1 MGDATARED
10 EGTERRGRKKEGEAE
25 GKEDYYLFDL
35 THPKLSTPLHH
46 SPTRPPPLPHPPP
59 GHQNLNPPPS
69 HQPPPPTPQ
78 PRQIPFWQLPLRDQL
93 NPFPVTGML
102 LRNT

>member
-1 MGDATARED
+1 MGDDTARED

-46 SPTRPPPLPHPPP
+46 SPTRPPPLTHPTPPP
-59 GHQNLNPPPS
+59 SGHQNLIPS
-69 HQPPPPTPQ
+69 HPTNPHHQ
-78 PRQIPFWQLPLRDQL
+78 TL
-93 NPFPVTGML
+93 NLAKSPSG
-102 LRNT
+102 N